1 MSIYYEPK
9 TNKFTGLEEC
19 VVADTYYQFVSEINA
34 DNHLTL
40 SEKQFL
46 KLIASRFI
54 EFKYEKIA
62 DVYSISRPEVRGWF
76 EKLRCVIVDR
86 DSAIKNGYFKYL
98 DGYNELL
105 KEVVSDE
112 V

>member
-9 TNKFTGLEEC
+9 TDKPVELGDCIVIDEYGRLI
-19 VVADTYYQFVSEINA
+19 SEINK
-34 DNHLTL
+34 DKNLT
-40 SEKQFL
+40 SQEKQFL
-46 KLIASRFI
+46 NLIASRFI

-62 DVYSISRPEVRGWF
+62 DLYSVSRAEFRGWL

-98 DGYNELL
+98 TDYNELL
-105 KEVVSDE
+105 KEVVSNE
-112 V
+112 T

>member
-9 TNKFTGLEEC
+9 ADKFTGLDDC
-19 VVADTYYQFVSEINA
+19 VVVEEYNRFISEINK
-34 DNHLTL
+34 DKNL
-40 SEKQFL
+40 SFQEKQFL
-46 KLIASRFI
+46 NLIATRFI

-62 DVYSISRPEVRGWF
+62 DLYSTSRAEFREWL
-76 EKLRCVIVDR
+76 EKLRCVIVDK

-98 DGYNELL
+98 ADYNELL

-112 V
+112 T

>member
-9 TNKFTGLEEC
+9 VNKFIGLDEC
-19 VVADTYYQFVSEINA
+19 VITDEYYRFISEINA
-34 DNHLTL
+34 DNNLTL

-46 KLIASRFI
+46 NLIATRFI

-62 DVYSISRPEVRGWF
+62 DLYGISRTEFREWL
-76 EKLRCVIVDR
+76 EKLRCVIVDK

-98 DGYNELL
+98 ADYNELL

-112 V
+112 T